1 MTNGA
6 QRYEISSENF
16 STTFNVA
23 TPTYEYERNKL
34 PKKSEFSSEISF
46 YGFADVWATLWMI
59 LSIATLMLLI
69 YFIIVI
75 TRSIYRFEHFGL
87 YFSFKKEQKCQ
98 VFNARFQNRS
108 SKWLLLCK
116 QIGWNWELFFH
127 RTFASNAEVISTAA
141 RIFEYILTPTQTM
154 DPFVIII
161 LNELKET

>member
-46 YGFADVWATLWMI
+46 YGFADAWATLWMI

-87 YFSFKKEQKCQ
+87 YFHLKMSKS
-98 VFNARFQNRS
+98 ARFLMPGFRIDRPSGYFYVN
-108 SKWLLLCK
+108 KLDG
-116 QIGWNWELFFH
+116 IGNYFFTEH
-127 RTFASNAEVISTAA
+127 SPLTQKSYQQQHEYLSIS
-141 RIFEYILTPTQTM
+141 
-154 DPFVIII
+154 
-161 LNELKET
+161 